1 MFMKPAD
8 ENARCILVVDDAVSL
23 LKATAYVLQGAGYRV
38 IQAETGE
45 EGLRLV
51 REQRP
56 DLVLLDVML
65 PDIEGTEVLRE
76 IRADASLSDVSVL
89 LLSSIK
95 TNSHQQAGAINDGAD
110 GYIARPV
117 SGEELLAR
125 VATLFRQKDL
135 TEKLRAAESR
145 LQAQVLELERVNQA
159 LSSAQMQLLQAEK
172 LSSIG
177 QLAAG
182 VAHEI
187 NNPISFVDANLG
199 ELRKYTQGLLRLV
212 EAYETLA
219 VDPLNPVRRKAVDF
233 VATDIELS
241 YLRKD
246 LPTLFDETVDG
257 IKRVSGI
264 VRDLKDFSHID
275 AADWGPADLHAGID
289 STLNILR
296 HETRDKVDI
305 IKDYGTL
312 PPVNCAPAQIN
323 QVIMNLVVNAV
334 QATPELGIITL
345 RTRCV
350 GDTVLIEVE
359 DTGQGIAPEH
369 LKRVFEPFFTTKPVG
384 QGTGLG
390 LSLSYGIIQRHGG
403 EMSVRSAPGSGATFS
418 IRLPVKGARSTDSVG
433 VQT

>member
-1 MFMKPAD
+1 MKPAD
-8 ENARCILVVDDAVSL
+8 ENARCILVVDDTASL
-23 LKATAYVLQGAGYRV
+23 LKATVHVLNGAGYRV

-45 EGLRLV
+45 EGLQLV

-56 DLVLLDVML
+56 DLVLLDVIL
-65 PDIEGTEVLRE
+65 PDVEGTEVLRR

-89 LLSSIK
+89 LLSSMR
-95 TNSHQQAGAINDGAD
+95 TNSHQQANGMNEGAD

-125 VATLFRQKDL
+125 IGSLFRQKDL

-145 LQAQVLELERVNQA
+145 LQAQVAELERVNQA
-159 LSSAQMQLLQAEK
+159 LSNAQMQLLQAEK

-219 VDPLNPVRRKAVDF
+219 ADPLNPVRRKAVDF
-233 VATDIELS
+233 VATHIELS

-246 LPTLFDETVDG
+246 LPTLFDETVEG
-257 IKRVSGI
+257 LKRVSGI
-264 VRDLKDFSHID
+264 VRDLKDFSRID
-275 AADWGPADLHAGID
+275 TSDWGPADLHAGID
-289 STLNILR
+289 STLNVLR
-296 HETRDKVDI
+296 HETRDKVNI
-305 IKDYGTL
+305 VKDYGAL
-312 PPVNCAPAQIN
+312 PTVDCALAQIN
-323 QVIMNLVVNAV
+323 QVVMNLVVNAV
-334 QATPELGIITL
+334 QATPEHGTITL

-359 DTGQGIAPEH
+359 DTGGGIAPEH
-369 LKRVFEPFFTTKPVG
+369 LARVFEPFFTTKPVG

-403 EMSVRSAPGSGATFS
+403 ELSVRSELGSGATFT
-418 IRLPVKGARSTDSVG
+418 IRLPVNGARSTDSVG

>member
-1 MFMKPAD
+1 MKPAA
-8 ENARCILVVDDAVSL
+8 ENARCILVVDDTISL
-23 LKATAYVLQGAGYRV
+23 LKATVYVLQGEGYRV
-38 IQAETGE
+38 IQAETGG

-65 PDIEGTEVLRE
+65 PDLEGTEVLRE

-95 TNSHQQAGAINDGAD
+95 TNSHQQAGAINGGAD

-125 VATLFRQKDL
+125 IGTLFRQKDL
-135 TEKLRAAESR
+135 TEKLRAAENR
-145 LQAQVLELERVNQA
+145 LQAQVTELERVNQA
-159 LSSAQMQLLQAEK
+159 LSAAQMQLLQAEK
-172 LSSIG
+172 LSAIG

-219 VDPLNPVRRKAVDF
+219 ADPLNPARKKTVDY
-233 VATDIELS
+233 VLNDIELS

-246 LPTLFDETVDG
+246 LPVLFDETVDG

-264 VRDLKDFSHID
+264 VRDLKDFSRID
-275 AADWGPADLHAGID
+275 APDWGPADLHTGIE

-296 HETRDKVDI
+296 HETRDKVEI
-305 IKDYGTL
+305 IKDFGAL
-312 PPVNCAPAQIN
+312 PPVHCAPAQIN

-334 QATPELGIITL
+334 QATPALGVITL

-359 DTGQGIAPEH
+359 DTGGGIAPEH
-369 LKRVFEPFFTTKPVG
+369 LARVFEPFFTTKPVG

-403 EMSVRSAPGSGATFS
+403 ELSVRSELGSGATFT
-418 IRLPVKGARSTDSVG
+418 IRLPVKGARSTDSGLV
-433 VQT
+433 